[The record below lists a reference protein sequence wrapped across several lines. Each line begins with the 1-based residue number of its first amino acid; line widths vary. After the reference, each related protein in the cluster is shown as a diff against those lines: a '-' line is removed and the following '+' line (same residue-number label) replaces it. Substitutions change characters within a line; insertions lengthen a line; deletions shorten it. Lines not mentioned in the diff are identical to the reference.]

1 MASLT
6 AHLVESGGH
15 GRLGFHPS
23 CPVCCR
29 ERLFGSLASDAVVSR
44 RTQAALASGVLAL
57 SAMGPAVAMAQ
68 EADQQLE
75 GGSGAGQPQGG
86 GETGSGA
93 VAAPGSDTSGGT
105 VPPTEV
111 VPPTAPDLDPLT
123 PPEADEGSV
132 LQDVVPVETDPIAA
146 PSTHPAPPPRLD
158 EDGAPEA
165 GTDLP
170 QPAPE
175 PGVAE
180 PDSPVEAPELVPAE
194 AEGSETLDGSEPS
207 APADHPDGK
216 ARAEQTEKD
225 KPRADSQ
232 PPPEGPS
239 APRPA
244 AVQTPTAATTAA
256 PVEAAP
262 PDAPLQTAP
271 AINPASPPPA
281 STPGGRFL
289 VVQPGDSLWAIAKRL
304 LGPNA
309 SPAELARKVNRLWE
323 LNRERIGTGR
333 PDLLLVGTKLRLR

>member
-29 ERLFGSLASDAVVSR
+29 ERLFGSLPSDAIVSR
-44 RTQAALASGVLAL
+44 RAQAALASGVLAL
-57 SAMGPAVAMAQ
+57 SAVGPPVAMAQ
-68 EADQQLE
+68 EPDQQLE

-93 VAAPGSDTSGGT
+93 VVAPGSDTSGGT

-111 VPPTAPDLDPLT
+111 VPPAAPDLDPLT
-123 PPEADEGSV
+123 PPEADEDSV
-132 LQDVVPVETDPIAA
+132 LQDVVPVETDPIVA

-158 EDGAPEA
+158 EEGAPEA
-165 GTDLP
+165 GPDPP

-180 PDSPVEAPELVPAE
+180 PDSPAPAPEPLQPPAE
-194 AEGSETLDGSEPS
+194 AEGSEAVDSSEPS
-207 APADHPDGK
+207 APREHPGDTIRPK
-216 ARAEQTEKD
+216 ETAEP
-225 KPRADSQ
+225 KPRAAPQ
-232 PPPEGPS
+232 PS
-239 APRPA
+239 AA
-244 AVQTPTAATTAA
+244 DTPTAPAEAEPVGAA
-256 PVEAAP
+256 PAEEPV
-262 PDAPLQTAP
+262 QIAP
-271 AINPASPPPA
+271 ASDPGSTPVPA
-281 STPGGRFL
+281 STPQGRFL

-309 SPAELARKVNRLWE
+309 SPAEIARKVNRLWE

>member
-15 GRLGFHPS
+15 GRLDFHPS

-29 ERLFGSLASDAVVSR
+29 ERLFGSLAYGAVVSR

-57 SAMGPAVAMAQ
+57 SAAGPPVAMAQ
-68 EADQQLE
+68 EPDQQLE

-93 VAAPGSDTSGGT
+93 VVAPGSDSSAGT

-111 VPPTAPDLDPLT
+111 VPPAAPDLDPLT
-123 PPEADEGSV
+123 PPDTDDGSL
-132 LQDVVPVETDPIAA
+132 LQEVVPVDTEPIEV
-146 PSTHPAPPPRLD
+146 PSTSPAPPPRVD

-165 GTDLP
+165 GPVLP

-175 PGVAE
+175 PGIAE
-180 PDSPVEAPELVPAE
+180 PDSPAEAPEQLRPPAE
-194 AEGSETLDGSEPS
+194 AEGSEALDSPEPS
-207 APADHPDGK
+207 APTEHPADTVRPK
-216 ARAEQTEKD
+216 EAAEP
-225 KPRADSQ
+225 KPRVAPQ
-232 PPPEGPS
+232 PS
-239 APRPA
+239 AA
-244 AVQTPTAATTAA
+244 DTPTAPAEAEPVGA
-256 PVEAAP
+256 PSAEEPV
-262 PDAPLQTAP
+262 QIAP
-271 AINPASPPPA
+271 ASDPA
-281 STPGGRFL
+281 STPAPASTPQGRFL

-304 LGPNA
+304 LGPHA
-309 SPAELARKVNRLWE
+309 SPAEIARKVNRLWE